1 MMRYIEDIRELIGST
16 PLIKINHISV
26 KKSVNIFAKLETN
39 NPGGSIKDRIGIY
52 MIKDAEEKG
61 LLKSGYTIIEPTAGN
76 TGIGVALAAVNKGYN
91 VIFVVPEKF
100 SLEKQAI
107 MRALGAKI
115 VNTSREEG
123 MLGAIAKAE
132 ELIKTMPNA
141 ISLRQ
146 FDNLQNPAAH
156 YETTGP
162 EIYKDLDGKIDYF
175 VCGAGSGGTYTG
187 IMKYL
192 KEKNPNI
199 KGILS
204 DPKGSTIGGGL
215 EGCYEIEGIGNNFMP
230 RTMDVS
236 LIDEVIKIADDEAFS
251 MAREIALKEGI
262 LVGSSS
268 GAALV
273 AALKIAE
280 RVENANIVTL
290 FADRGDRYIS
300 KGLY

>member
-1 MMRYIEDIRELIGST
+1 MRYIEDIRELIGST